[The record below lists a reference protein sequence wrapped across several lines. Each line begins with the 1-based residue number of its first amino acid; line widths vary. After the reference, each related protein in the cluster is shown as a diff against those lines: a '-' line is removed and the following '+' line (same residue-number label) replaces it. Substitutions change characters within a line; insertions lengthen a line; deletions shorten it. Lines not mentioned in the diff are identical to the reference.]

1 VLLSMDKGVERI
13 RKRGVERN
21 TSGVYTGA
29 E

>member
-1 VLLSMDKGVERI
+1 VLLSKDKGVERI

-21 TSGVYTGA
+21 TSGDYTRV